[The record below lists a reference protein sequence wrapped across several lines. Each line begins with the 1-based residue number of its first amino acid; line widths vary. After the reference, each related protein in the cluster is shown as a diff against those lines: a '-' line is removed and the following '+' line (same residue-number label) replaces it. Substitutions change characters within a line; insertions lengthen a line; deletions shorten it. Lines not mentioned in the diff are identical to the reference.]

1 MFTRWYTLNKKQKD
15 LLKPLNI
22 FQILDYAKSET
33 KLNAYNKTDVIQYIE
48 MKMNI

>member
-1 MFTRWYTLNKKQKD
+1 MNRKQKD
-15 LLKPLNI
+15 LLKSLNI
-22 FQILDYAKSET
+22 FQLLDYAKSES